1 MDAGGARSH
10 TGRLTNHAH
19 PNLIGD
25 MVSGPSDTECDF
37 CYTGVVQW
45 DAKLLHRSGALGWEF
60 KICDSCRLLLRNVI
74 GPVLHRM
81 SHVDFVAAIMQ
92 MMAQRGLTYD
102 DLMQPL
108 RDVKSLE
115 SQEVTVNTEGEVVRV
130 DHG

>member
-1 MDAGGARSH
+1 M
-10 TGRLTNHAH
+10 TG
-19 PNLIGD
+19 PNQN
-25 MVSGPSDTECDF
+25 ECDF

-45 DAKLLHRSGALGWEF
+45 DAKLVHRTRILGWEF

-81 SHVDFVAAIMQ
+81 SHTDFVAAIMQ

-108 RDVKSLE
+108 REMKSIE
-115 SQEVTVNTEGEVVRV
+115 SQEITVDTEGTVVRI
-130 DHG
+130 DP